1 MPKVR
6 AITIDEL
13 DHLAVD
19 ENNRLY
25 WDGKPVV
32 TDERLTLAWWVN
44 VAVVIGALST
54 LALAVLDVLRF
65 SGWE

>member
-1 MPKVR
+1 MPKMR
-6 AITIDEL
+6 GITYDQLGLIG
-13 DHLAVD
+13 VD
-19 ENNRLY
+19 ENYRLY

-32 TDERLTLAWWVN
+32 TEERLTLAWWVN

-65 SGWE
+65 SGWK